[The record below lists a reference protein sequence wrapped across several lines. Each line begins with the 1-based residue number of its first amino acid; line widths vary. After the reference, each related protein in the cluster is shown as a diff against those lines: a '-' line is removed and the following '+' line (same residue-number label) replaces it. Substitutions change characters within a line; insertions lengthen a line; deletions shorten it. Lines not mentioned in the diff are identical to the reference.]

1 MSQVIAG
8 LTNKSVSEK
17 VDTGKARVEAL
28 TGNTEVP
35 VDAGMLTSYST
46 SVDNLETANADA
58 EAALTIY
65 KTKIAQ
71 KKAADAEYI
80 RQTNLMVNEI
90 NSITD
95 DETKLPTT
103 GFPMSE
109 VGGTAPPV
117 VLVKVENVSATVG
130 DEAGTSDI
138 HWDSQKKVDGYLI
151 EYCPDSGF
159 PKATTKEKGVGKT
172 SKYTLTGL
180 TSGEYIWVR
189 VRTVKG
195 GQEGPPSDPATSIVP

>member
-1 MSQVIAG
+1 MAEVIADIAHRSISD
-8 LTNKSVSEK
+8 KIDV
-17 VDTGKARVEAL
+17 GKARIEAL
-28 TGNTEVP
+28 TGNTDVP

-46 SVDNLETANADA
+46 SVDNLETANANA
-58 EAALTIY
+58 EAALTNY

-71 KKAADAEYI
+71 KKAADAEYK

-103 GFPMSE
+103 GFPLSE

-117 VLVKVENVSATVG
+117 VLVQVENVSATVG
-130 DEAGTSDI
+130 DEVGTSDI
-138 HWDSQKKVDGYLI
+138 HWDSQTKIDGYLL
-151 EYCPDSGF
+151 EYSPDSNF
-159 PKATTKEKGVGKT
+159 PPATTKEKGVGKV

-195 GQEGPPSDPATSIVP
+195 GQQGPPSDPATSIVP